1 MTAELQIRLFGGI
14 HLTHN
19 GSPLTN
25 FVSNKAPALLA
36 YLAVTRRPHQRDA
49 LAALLWGELA
59 DADAKNNLR
68 QTLSNLRRLLDSC
81 LIITRDTVA
90 LSPETSI
97 TLDVAAFEQRLHA
110 SDGLPAGVRA
120 AALQE
125 AAALYQGDFLA
136 GFVVRDAPEFED
148 WMLAQ
153 RSRFRE
159 LALHALHTLT
169 QFHLWRGEAAQ
180 AIDTASRLLGID
192 SWREEA
198 HRQLMLALARSGQRS
213 AALAQYET
221 CRRILEEELGVTP
234 SAETTALYER
244 IRAAGES
251 LRHTLP
257 APAAPLIG
265 RAGEVGEIV
274 ARLHDPHC
282 RLLTF
287 VGLGGSGKTRL
298 AQAAAQLQ
306 SAFLNGACFAPLAAV
321 TAFEQLPFA
330 IAEALRLSV
339 SDEDAAEQV
348 LTYLAEKELL
358 LVLDNLE
365 QLVGDEACLRFLISM
380 LERAPEVK
388 LLVTSRERLNLQSE
402 WLYEIKPMSE
412 EDAAAVF
419 RYYAERVAPRS
430 APIGDDA
437 LSAIRRVCDLAGRLP
452 LAVALAAGWART
464 MSYGEIASALER
476 DLALLSTTMRDAP
489 ERHRNM
495 QVVFDQSWRLLAPEE
510 RRALAALSV
519 FRSAFTGEAARAVA
533 GATRAIVS
541 TLMDKSW
548 LQRSSD
554 DRFELHDLVR
564 QYAWGRLAEPESVL
578 ERHCDYFASLQAERE
593 PLVRTARQMEVFAE
607 MRAGADDIRL
617 MWQTAARGARADVLD
632 KTLHSMFWMIDVTGR
647 HQEGLRL
654 FGEAIDCLD
663 GRPDSDSIRARL
675 LARRGALARLVS
687 DYEQAEAW
695 LTQAQAL
702 SRAAGD
708 VANQAYTARL
718 LGFFPVV
725 RGDVETG
732 RALLQESLR
741 LYRSINDLP
750 RVADALLSLG
760 IAESRLGNFERAGQL
775 HQEAAEIL
783 SEVGDE
789 MGLAVAHDN
798 LGDAAYYAGDPDRA
812 LAHYRAAADIQ
823 RRYND
828 RRDLAISLNNIAG
841 VLVEMKQWG
850 EALTAAQESADLSR
864 ERGSRDGLMNAL
876 LGMAGAFLGLGE
888 VAQALGCFDDAITI
902 GLQLNAEAEVL
913 ALMVLGA
920 KLLHARGQSEDAAQL
935 LASIKRNPAASAFAV
950 NSVEAALREL
960 PAEAVSRAEE
970 LGEVWS
976 LEQMTEAIRRTACDH
991 AARRSGTGAGE
1002 KTG

>member
-1 MTAELQIRLFGGI
+1 MAAELQIRLFGGI
-14 HLTHN
+14 HLTQN
-19 GSPLTN
+19 DIPLTN

-36 YLAVTRRPHQRDA
+36 YLAVTRRPHQREA

-68 QTLSNLRRLLDSC
+68 QTLSNLRRLLDPY
-81 LIITRDTVA
+81 LLITRDTVA
-90 LSPETSI
+90 LNPEASI
-97 TLDVAAFEQRLHA
+97 SLDVAAFEGRLHA
-110 SDGLPAGVRA
+110 SDGLAAETRA
-120 AALQE
+120 ASLQE

-159 LALHALHTLT
+159 LALHVLHTLT
-169 QFHLWRGEAAQ
+169 HSHLARGNAAQ
-180 AIDTASRLLGID
+180 AIDTATRLLGID

-221 CRRILEEELGVTP
+221 CRRILEKELGVKP

-274 ARLHDPHC
+274 ARLHDPLC

-287 VGLGGSGKTRL
+287 VGLGGIGKTRL
-298 AQAAAQLQ
+298 AQAAAAQLQ
-306 SAFLNGACFAPLAAV
+306 SAFLNGACFAPLANV
-321 TAFEQLPFA
+321 TAFEHLPFA

-339 SDEDAAEQV
+339 SDENTAEQL
-348 LTYLAEKELL
+348 LTYLSEKELL

-365 QLVGDEACLRFLISM
+365 QLVEDDACLRFLVSM

-402 WLYEIKPMSE
+402 WLYEIKPLSGD
-412 EDAAAVF
+412 DAAAVF
-419 RYYAERVAPRS
+419 RYYAERVAPRA

-437 LSAIRRVCDLAGRLP
+437 LPAIRRACELAGRLP
-452 LAVALAAGWART
+452 LAVALAAGWVRA
-464 MSYGEIASALER
+464 MSYDEIASALEH
-476 DLALLSTTMRDAP
+476 DLALLSTTMRDTP
-489 ERHRNM
+489 ERHRSM
-495 QVVFDQSWRLLAPEE
+495 QAVFDHSWRLLAPEE

-533 GATRAIVS
+533 GASAAILPA
-541 TLMDKSW
+541 LMDKSW
-548 LQRSSD
+548 LQRASSH
-554 DRFELHDLVR
+554 RFELHELVR
-564 QYAWGRLAEPESVL
+564 QYAWDKLAQPESVL
-578 ERHCDYFASLQAERE
+578 EGHCDYFAGLQAERE
-593 PLVRTARQMEVFAE
+593 PFVRTARLLEVITE
-607 MRAGADDIRL
+607 MRAEADDIRL
-617 MWQTAARGARADVLD
+617 MWQTAVRGARAEVLD
-632 KTLHSMFWMIDVTGR
+632 KTLHSMFWMIDMTGR
-647 HQEGLRL
+647 HQEGVRL
-654 FGEAIDCLD
+654 FGEAVERLQD
-663 GRPDSDSIRARL
+663 RPGLESVQGRL

-687 DYEQAEAW
+687 NYEQAEAW
-695 LTQAQAL
+695 LTQAEAL

-708 VANQAYTARL
+708 VANQAYATRL
-718 LGFFPVV
+718 LGFFPLV
-725 RGDVETG
+725 RGEVEAG
-732 RALLQESLR
+732 RVRLQESLR
-741 LYRSINDLP
+741 LYRAINDLP

-775 HQEAAEIL
+775 HQEAADIL
-783 SEVGDE
+783 NEVGDE

-798 LGDAAYYAGDPDRA
+798 LGDAAYYAGDLARA
-812 LAHYRAAADIQ
+812 LVQYRAAAGIQ

-828 RRDLAISLNNIAG
+828 RRDLAISLNNIAS
-841 VLVEMKQWG
+841 VLVEMKQWS
-850 EALTAAQESADLSR
+850 EALAAAQESADLFR

-876 LGMAGAFLGLGE
+876 QGMAGALLGLGE
-888 VAQALGCFDDAITI
+888 AAQALGCFNEAVTI

-920 KLLHARGQSEDAAQL
+920 KLLQARGQAGDAAVL
-935 LASIKRNPAASAFAV
+935 LVSIRRNPAASAFAV

-960 PAEAVSRAEE
+960 PAEAAQAEE
-970 LGEVWS
+970 SGEVWS
-976 LEQMTEAIRRTACDH
+976 LEQMTAAIRQTARD
-991 AARRSGTGAGE
+991 SV
-1002 KTG
+1002 